1 MKQDWNLV
9 NLDHDVGEEEFMAVF
24 WLDLILILI
33 PILGLVIIIVSLAA
47 SLVQVNPV
55 PNG

>member
-9 NLDHDVGEEEFMAVF
+9 NLDHDVGEEELMAVF

-33 PILGLVIIIVSLAA
+33 PILSLVIIIVSLAA